1 MFNFIKN
8 LFRKVFT
15 PAVPTVT
22 RLMVLQKAK
31 ELKRAGLCYSIRD
44 AMFYYDL
51 PDVSIPELPSYFP
64 LFTRANAIPFGAGLR
79 GSFWWEPRVFDTGR
93 EAFLDWLIV
102 QYKDDKTDLRTIV

>member
-31 ELKRAGLCYSIRD
+31 EFKRAGLCYSIRD
-44 AMFYYDL
+44 AMMYYDL
-51 PDVSIPELPSYFP
+51 IPHALDPTFCFP
-64 LFTRANAIPFGAGLR
+64 LFTRRQALSFGAKEWGCY
-79 GSFWWEPRVFDTGR
+79 WWKPCVWDTGR
-93 EAFLDWLIV
+93 EAFLDWLIE
-102 QYKDDKTDLRTIV
+102 QYKDDKTDLRTL